1 MNIAVSTVRAGNVI
15 GGGDFAKDRLI
26 PDAFR
31 ALESGQEIMIRNPA
45 YIRPF
50 WHVLD
55 AYFAYL
61 LLAMKQYE
69 DKRHAGCYNVG
80 PDEDKVWSV
89 GDVVK
94 EFAEKV
100 SKLTNLR
107 LDLKSGSE
115 DGPHEDSALLL
126 NSEKFRNSFG
136 WKPVWDTKE
145 AIVKSAEWYGSFLQG
160 GDVER
165 VTQEQIGRFL
175 QCI

>member
-1 MNIAVSTVRAGNVI
+1 
-15 GGGDFAKDRLI
+15 
-26 PDAFR
+26 
-31 ALESGQEIMIRNPA
+31 MIRNPA

-55 AYFAYL
+55 ACFAYL

-80 PDEDKVWSV
+80 PDENEVWKV

-94 EFAEKV
+94 DFSEKI
-100 SKLTNLR
+100 SELTKIR
-107 LDLKSGSE
+107 LDLKYGI
-115 DGPHEDSALLL
+115 DGGPHEDVALLL
-126 NSEKFRNSFG
+126 NSEKFRSSFG